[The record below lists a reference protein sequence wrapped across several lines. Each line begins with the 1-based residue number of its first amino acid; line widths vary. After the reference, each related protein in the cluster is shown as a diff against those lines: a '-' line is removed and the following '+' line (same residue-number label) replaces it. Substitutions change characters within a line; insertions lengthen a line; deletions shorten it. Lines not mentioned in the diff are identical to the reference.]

1 MVLIDDMHRCLTT
14 HRMLPMLFIKIPM
27 ATAHMHKD
35 VDVILMGIPADR
47 LFKRQTL

>member
-1 MVLIDDMHRCLTT
+1 MFDHTS
-14 HRMLPMLFIKIPM
+14 HGPMLFIKIPM

-47 LFKRQTL
+47 LFKNLQQGA